1 MGITFYFKK
10 RTTTTRPV
18 ISTLLPLPLH
28 SGASRGVAGGILA
41 LSLPLVLAAACHLH
55 PLPLLQARQHLLAG
69 NFCEHLV
76 PWFLHLLTSGCPLTD
91 WLWRPG
97 SHCLILGSH
106 ETVTIREIA
115 LDRVSTP
122 RTLHKQQAKTNH
134 QSF

>member
-55 PLPLLQARQHLLAG
+55 PLPLLQARQPVSPGRELLRAPG
-69 NFCEHLV
+69 ALV
-76 PWFLHLLTSGCPLTD
+76 SASVDQWLPPDRLALEARVPLPYS
-91 WLWRPG
+91 WVP
-97 SHCLILGSH
+97 
-106 ETVTIREIA
+106 
-115 LDRVSTP
+115 
-122 RTLHKQQAKTNH
+122 
-134 QSF
+134 